1 MLFAKRIAGRTGRR
15 ASPEWFV
22 KLWNIAYFFWP
33 RLVPA
38 PVWTPDSQILLGA
51 DGRVQVTNSPKRPV
65 LDDLAYSVSY
75 GVVAVAALLGM
86 WVRGFDMKRDA
97 VLWCILIT
105 FVAIHAI
112 YFPATQYRVSMEFVL
127 LFYAAVGLDWC
138 KHEEY

>member
-33 RLVPA
+33 RLVPVR
-38 PVWTPDSQILLGA
+38 VWTPDSQALFGA

-112 YFPATQYRVSMEFVL
+112 YFPANSISRLHGVRAAL
-127 LFYAAVGLDWC
+127 LRGGRP
-138 KHEEY
+138 